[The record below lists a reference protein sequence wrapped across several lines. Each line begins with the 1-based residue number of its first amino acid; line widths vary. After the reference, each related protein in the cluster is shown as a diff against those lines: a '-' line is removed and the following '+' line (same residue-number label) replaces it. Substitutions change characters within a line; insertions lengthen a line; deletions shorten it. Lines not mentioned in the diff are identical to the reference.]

1 MPFETEPSHARARF
15 PRSSDARVGG
25 LTQRGLT
32 VDPTPI
38 RIEPTSSTPL
48 VDLRPG
54 ERRLTVEGDC
64 YPENPPLF
72 FDPLLEAIAVAVDR
86 DPAAPFKAVF
96 RLRYAN
102 SSSAR
107 ALRRVFVLL
116 DRAAQR
122 GPDVSIAWEHDAD
135 DADSPEL
142 LSALADG
149 LQFVDVETRAIEA
162 A

>member
-1 MPFETEPSHARARF
+1 M
-15 PRSSDARVGG
+15 
-25 LTQRGLT
+25 
-32 VDPTPI
+32 DPTPI
-38 RIEPTSSTPL
+38 RIEPTPTTPL

-64 YPENPPLF
+64 YPENPSLF
-72 FDPLLEAIAVAVDR
+72 FDPLLEPLALAVEL
-86 DPAAPFKAVF
+86 DPATPFSAVF

-122 GPDVSIAWEHDAD
+122 GPDVSITEHDAD
-135 DADSPEL
+135 DEDAPEL

-149 LQFVDVETRAIEA
+149 LQFVDVETRASEA